1 MTHSEQERKD
11 SVPKKYDPKK
21 EEREKMAYQRSMT
34 QKKREKMEM
43 ERESVK
49 KRSCHPPCAL
59 VRSVSKHKH
68 YFSMDPIFDLVIG
81 VMQV

>member
-1 MTHSEQERKD
+1 MACQRSMTHSEEKKKD
-11 SVPKKYDPKK
+11 GVPKKYDTKKRKDGVPKK
-21 EEREKMAYQRSMT
+21 YGP
-34 QKKREKMEM
+34 KKM

>member
-21 EEREKMAYQRSMT
+21 EEREKMAYQRST
-34 QKKREKMEM
+34 APKKM

-68 YFSMDPIFDLVIG
+68 YFSMDPIFDLAIG

>member
-1 MTHSEQERKD
+1 VSKREKIAYQRSTTQKRRERKD
-11 SVPKKYDPKK
+11 GVPKKYGPKK
-21 EEREKMAYQRSMT
+21 
-34 QKKREKMEM
+34 M

-59 VRSVSKHKH
+59 VRLVSKHKN
-68 YFSMDPIFDLVIG
+68 YFSMDPIFDLAIG